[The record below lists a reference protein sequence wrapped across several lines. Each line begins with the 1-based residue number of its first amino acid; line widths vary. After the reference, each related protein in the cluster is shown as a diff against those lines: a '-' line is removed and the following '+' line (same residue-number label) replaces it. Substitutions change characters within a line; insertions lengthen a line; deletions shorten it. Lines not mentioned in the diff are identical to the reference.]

1 MDTTS
6 NQTDYTII
14 DARHATDILDVRSYK
29 GADCNID
36 HFLLRAKMRQR
47 IMVMKQKVDKNLRST
62 ILIL

>member
-6 NQTDYTII
+6 NQIDHTII

-29 GADCNID
+29 GVDCNID

-47 IMVMKQKVDKNLRST
+47 IMVMKQKVDKKLRST